1 MAAAVETAE
10 GFLASR
16 SGRALSFACSFT
28 ICLMAAG
35 ALAITLFGR
44 PHAPAIMMDLHAPAS
59 ARASAPAPA
68 QTGDGP
74 VMGRVTQPI
83 YAGKALL
90 ADPALVENTAE
101 GPLPRIA
108 DDGRKPM
115 NVYAGTAPAGGK
127 FKIAIVVNGLG
138 LSAIATKAAL
148 DALPGNVTL
157 GFTPYGADAG
167 KWVSDAR
174 ARGHEVL
181 LQVPMDPT
189 PCAPARK
196 RKPTSSA

>member
-1 MAAAVETAE
+1 MAAAAETAE
-10 GFLASR
+10 GLLASR
-16 SGRALSFACSFT
+16 SGRALGFACSFT
-28 ICLMAAG
+28 VCLMAAG

-44 PHAPAIMMDLHAPAS
+44 PHAPAIVMDLHVSPAG
-59 ARASAPAPA
+59 RPTAPAPV

-74 VMGRVTQPI
+74 VMGRRVTQPI

-90 ADPALVENTAE
+90 ADPALIENSAQ

-115 NVYAGTAPAGGK
+115 TVYAGAAPAGAK

-148 DALPGNVTL
+148 DGLPVGVTL
-157 GFTPYGADAG
+157 GFTPYAG
-167 KWVSDAR
+167 DV
-174 ARGHEVL
+174 G
-181 LQVPMDPT
+181 
-189 PCAPARK
+189 
-196 RKPTSSA
+196 